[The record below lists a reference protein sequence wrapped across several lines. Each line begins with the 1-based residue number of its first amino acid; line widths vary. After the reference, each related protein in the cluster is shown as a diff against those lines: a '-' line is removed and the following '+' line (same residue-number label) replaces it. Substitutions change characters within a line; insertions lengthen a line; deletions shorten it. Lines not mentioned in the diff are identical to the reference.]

1 LNNIL
6 EEMQHSSAANDDID
20 IPLKSDGSKYKLED
34 LKDDQR
40 RVVAYVI
47 ERLEAWLRYATMD
60 DSDEIPHFEPIRLT
74 VVGAGGTGKSVIIN
88 TLLTVIREMF
98 QVNNSALVGAPTGT
112 AAFNVCGE
120 TLHRMLSILVGS
132 IYDADSEM
140 GTHTKMRL
148 VKKLI
153 KTVAI
158 FIDERSMVSLSTMGT
173 AERHA
178 RETAH
183 GGIHA
188 EEDWGGIPIVI
199 IFGDDC
205 QLPPCMAKGVFD
217 IPALGSN
224 ASLSLNQAEAAG
236 VEHFLRFAED
246 VMYLKKNKRANDDQ
260 AELLNLNEKARLG
273 KLDLDTSEKLMSEL
287 NLHKNKFYTENEKQ
301 AIFEKSLFL
310 SANKEPVQA
319 YNIRRLKE
327 KMSKEN
333 PVAVIK
339 SRTDTSQKKRKGNH
353 FNRDSSPPRT
363 CICSGSRVSII
374 GRNFYPAWGLHV
386 GAIGIVVEIV
396 FRENE
401 SPNSGDLPAYVVVDF
416 PAYRGPAWDTKN
428 PKVRTNSSPQ
438 YLLTS
443 TFCFLIFLSTH
454 L

>member
-1 LNNIL
+1 ML
-6 EEMQHSSAANDDID
+6 EQVSKSSADDVEID
-20 IPLKSDGSKYKLED
+20 VPMKSDGTTYRLND
-34 LKDDQR
+34 LKEDQR

-47 ERLEAWLRYATMD
+47 ERLELWLQYAT
-60 DSDEIPHFEPIRLT
+60 SDESEELPHFEPIRLT

-120 TLHRMLSILVGS
+120 TLHRMLSILVRS
-132 IYDADSEM
+132 SYDADSEM
-140 GTHTKMRL
+140 GNQSRMRL
-148 VKKLI
+148 VDKLQ
-153 KTVAI
+153 KTVAM
-158 FIDERSMVSLSTMGT
+158 FVDERSMVSLSTMGM

-178 RETAH
+178 REAAH

-217 IPALGSN
+217 ILELGSRE
-224 ASLSLNQAEAAG
+224 SSSLNQAEAAG
-236 VEHFLRFAED
+236 VEHFLKFAED
-246 VMYLKKNKRANDDQ
+246 VMYLRKNKRANDDQ
-260 AELLNLNEKARLG
+260 TELLDLNKKARLG
-273 KLDLDTSEKLMSEL
+273 ILDRDTSEKLMSEL
-287 NLHKNKFYTENEKQ
+287 NLHKNSFYTEKEKQ
-301 AIFEKSLFL
+301 DIFEKSLFL
-310 SANKEPVQA
+310 SANKEPVMA

-339 SRTDTSQKKRKGNH
+339 SQTDTSQKKGKGNH

-363 CICSGSRVSII
+363 CICTGSRVSII
-374 GRNFYPAWGLHV
+374 GRNFYPVWGLHV
-386 GAIGIVVEIV
+386 GAIGTVIEIV

-401 SPNSGDLPAYVVVDF
+401 SPNNGDLPAYVVVNF
-416 PAYRGPAWDTKN
+416 PAYRGPPWDKKN
-428 PKVRTNSSPQ
+428 PKVSTICSIQEFNTVARTF
-438 YLLTS
+438 S
-443 TFCFLIFLSTH
+443 TLFPC
-454 L
+454 